1 MGKSLII
8 VESPAKVKTIK
19 NFVGSQYKVMG
30 SMGHVRDLPKDKLGI
45 AIDREFEPV
54 YQTIPEKRQI
64 LKELKE
70 AAKNAEVVY
79 LASDPD
85 REGEAIAW
93 HVAQALRLKDPKRI
107 EFNEITKTAITR
119 ALQHPRPI
127 DMNRVNAQQARRVLD
142 RLVGYKLSPLL
153 WKKIRKG
160 LSAGRVQSVAVRLIC
175 ERERE
180 IQAFVPVEYW
190 SITALLT
197 PQTREFPFKARLFQI
212 GPHKL
217 DTETFRIENEQQAT
231 AMVERLRPCRFIVVD
246 VKEQEKRRF
255 APPPFTTST
264 LQQEAAKQLR
274 FSNRKTMQIAQEL
287 YEGLDIGAEGTV
299 GLITYMRTDSVRVAA
314 EAQQEARQF
323 IADRYGAEFVPP
335 QPPQYKSKKGAQE
348 AHEAIRPTA
357 VTRTPDDLK
366 PHLNPDQFRLYQLIW
381 RRFVASQMKPAVL
394 DTVTVDIAAQPAIP
408 VADLG
413 LKIRDEG
420 LGMRDENNPSSLV
433 PYPSSSAVCL
443 FRASGQSVKFPG
455 FLAVYEEGKDEDA
468 AEDEDEEAMLP
479 PLKRDDILRLLDLLP
494 RQHFTQPPPR
504 YTEATLVKALE
515 ENGIGRPSTYA
526 QIIST
531 IQEREYVT
539 LENRRFMPT
548 ELGFLVNDK
557 LVQHFAD
564 IIDTGFTAKMES
576 ELDEIEE
583 GQRTWTQALRDF
595 WEPFEADLLR
605 AAVEMERVAPPE
617 TDKVCPTC
625 GRPMVVRYNKRGS
638 FIGCSGYPECRTI
651 LRVTKDGEE
660 IVTNGDKAALEV
672 TDTPCPKCGKPMVVR
687 ESKRGKFLGCSAF
700 PRCRGILP
708 LNGESP
714 QGDTQQDATR
724 HTEQPAAEPST
735 SDQQPAT
742 TDKTCPKCGS
752 PLVVREGKFGKFL
765 GCSAYPKCKTIV
777 KMEGEEAKAP
787 EPLAKCP
794 LPDCPGDIIAKRYRK
809 GRKVGVFYSCNQYP
823 HCTFALWDKP
833 TGEKCEQCGYPLVA
847 KKEKS
852 GATTVSCSNKE
863 CGAFVGAGTTSDG
876 AN

>member
-1 MGKSLII
+1 MRKSLII

-19 NFVGSQYKVMG
+19 NFVGSQFKIMG

-54 YQTIPEKRQI
+54 YQTIPEKRKI
-64 LKELKE
+64 LSELKE
-70 AAKNAEVVY
+70 AAKNAEAVY

-127 DMNRVNAQQARRVLD
+127 DMNRVNAQQARRILD

-180 IQAFVPVEYW
+180 IQAFQPVEYW
-190 SITALLT
+190 SITATLSP
-197 PQTREFPFKARLFQI
+197 PQREFPFKARLVQI

-217 DTETFRIENEQQAT
+217 DTDTFRIENEQQAT
-231 AMVERLRPCRFIVVD
+231 AIVERLRSCRFIVVD

-299 GLITYMRTDSVRVAA
+299 GLITYMRTDSVRVAE
-314 EAQQEARQF
+314 EAQQEAKQF

-348 AHEAIRPTA
+348 AHEAIRPTSVIRA
-357 VTRTPDDLK
+357 PDDVK
-366 PHLNPDQFRLYQLIW
+366 PHLNADQFRLYQLIW

-394 DTVTVDIAAQPAIP
+394 DTVTVDIAAQPAI
-408 VADLG
+408 AIEDLG
-413 LKIRDEG
+413 FRVQG
-420 LGMRDENNPSSLV
+420 SGNGTAAPTQPSS
-433 PYPSSSAVCL
+433 PATCL
-443 FRASGQSVKFPG
+443 FRASGQSVKFAG
-455 FLAVYEEGKDEDA
+455 FLAAYEESKDEDA

-531 IQEREYVT
+531 ILDREYVR
-539 LENRRFMPT
+539 LDNRRFAPT
-548 ELGFLVNDK
+548 DLGFLVNDK

-564 IIDTGFTAKMES
+564 VIDTGFTAKMED

-583 GQRTWTQALRDF
+583 GQREWTQALRDF
-595 WEPFEADLLR
+595 WEPFQADLLK
-605 AAVEMERVAPPE
+605 ASVEMEKVGPQE
-617 TDKVCPTC
+617 TDRTCPHC
-625 GRPMVVRYNKRGS
+625 GRPMVVRFSKRGS

-660 IVTNGDKAALEV
+660 IVTNGDKAEREV

-687 ESKRGKFLGCSAF
+687 ESKRGKFLGCSTF

-708 LNGESP
+708 LNGEAAN
-714 QGDTQQDATR
+714 GDEGTQPPNNLT
-724 HTEQPAAEPST
+724 TQPPDDHA
-735 SDQQPAT
+735 

-752 PLVVREGKFGKFL
+752 PLVVREGKFGRFL

-777 KMEGEEAKAP
+777 KMEGEEAQQP

-809 GRKVGVFYSCNQYP
+809 GRKMGVFYSCNQYP
-823 HCTFALWDKP
+823 KCQFAIWDKP

-863 CGAFVGAGTTSDG
+863 CGAFVGTGATSDG